1 MNIFYEGMIKGKI
14 YYVLL
19 GILLLNVQNLTSQN
33 TTEIES
39 KNKLRNNIS
48 ESVRPEYV
56 LNIKLK
62 RKPNSNKV
70 IITSMKYEKRQSEI
84 FKLLL
89 AQKERI
95 AALEKKQKN
104 QRK

>member
-1 MNIFYEGMIKGKI
+1 MIKGKI

-39 KNKLRNNIS
+39 KNKLRNNIF

>member
-1 MNIFYEGMIKGKI
+1 MIKGKI

-70 IITSMKYEKRQSEI
+70 IITSMKYKKRQSEI

>member
-1 MNIFYEGMIKGKI
+1 MIKGKI

-39 KNKLRNNIS
+39 KNKLRNNVS